1 MSFPSKSGTLS
12 DARSGTGR
20 DVVKLPAIT
29 SVVTLFITTTGTFSL
44 NVEVSNVVGVYVPVV
59 TITAASV
66 VQIAMPVNSI
76 AVNVTAVTGTVTV
89 TYQMIVRD
97 ALPSEALQV
106 FQAGAL
112 LAPYTLPT
120 TITANIDY
128 RKRLYG
134 PAQPTNGAAAT
145 VYTVP
150 TGKKTTINA
159 FFFNNTTASDA
170 TITLS
175 LGANAAATQITT
187 TYNVPANKLVILP
200 AEISMV
206 AAEVI
211 QATQGT
217 LNAITLIING
227 EELTA

>member
-1 MSFPSKSGTLS
+1 MSFPSKSGTL
-12 DARSGTGR
+12 ANAVSGTGR
-20 DVVKLPAIT
+20 SSVKLPAIT
-29 SVVTLFITTTGTFSL
+29 SVVTLFITATSTFSL
-44 NVEVSNVVGVYVPVV
+44 NVEVSNVVNVYVPIV
-59 TITAASV
+59 TITGSAA
-66 VQIAMPVNSI
+66 VQIAMPVNAV
-76 AVNVTAVTGTVTV
+76 AVNITANAGTVTV

-145 VYTVP
+145 IYTVP
-150 TGKKTTINA
+150 ALKKTTINA
-159 FFFNNTTASDA
+159 IILNNTTAADA

-175 LGANAAATQITT
+175 LGVSAAVTQLMTT
-187 TYNVPANKLVILP
+187 FNVPANKFIVVP
-200 AEISMV
+200 YEMSMV